1 MFCTEE
7 IWLCQKHIFSH
18 KKSFA
23 ESSLSTISRHFSV
36 KSQLRVSTR
45 FDEKLNKFG
54 WHTSRKWKNTFV
66 ETNLPLFSQ
75 HVSVVASETCRGQ
88 QCRYLRSLTKLF
100 WGLCTTILAHR
111 KKYNVFLVRLSLHFW
126 QQNVLANPHPGS
138 RQRRLADLSKMRT
151 TTPL

>member
-111 KKYNVFLVRLSLHFW
+111 KKYKCVSRSAFTPL
-126 QQNVLANPHPGS
+126 LATKCSSESSS
-138 RQRRLADLSKMRT
+138 RFTST
-151 TTPL
+151 TTSGPF